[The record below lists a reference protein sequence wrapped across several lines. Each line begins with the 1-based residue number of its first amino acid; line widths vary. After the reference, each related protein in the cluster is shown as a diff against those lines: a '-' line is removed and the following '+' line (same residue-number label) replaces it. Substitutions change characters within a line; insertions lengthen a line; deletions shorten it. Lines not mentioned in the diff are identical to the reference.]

1 MPCASRGDTLC
12 ERSTYAL
19 IARSQIGLATRFCG
33 YGLGRCQCSP
43 GLLRFDAG
51 KADASLS
58 NEASQVAMVREGK
71 RTVISMLNDYDAHTM
86 SLLCLCLPPRCYCK
100 GRCAWQT
107 KRFLTGQT
115 SIRSRTQRNILTLTL
130 SLSLVRCPL
139 SFDWGRDRRRYGD
152 AKKSLV
158 EAAVAPAP
166 VAARSTI
173 RNKAVG
179 VTVKTQGV
187 TVETQ
192 HTLKEYGSIGLSATQ
207 PDGLEIWL
215 AENG

>member
-1 MPCASRGDTLC
+1 MPAPTV
-12 ERSTYAL
+12 
-19 IARSQIGLATRFCG
+19 
-33 YGLGRCQCSP
+33 
-43 GLLRFDAG
+43 LLQGQVRVADKAVFDRPDKYSVPHA
-51 KADASLS
+51 AEYFDPDPDP
-58 NEASQVAMVREGK
+58 V
-71 RTVISMLNDYDAHTM
+71 
-86 SLLCLCLPPRCYCK
+86 P
-100 GRCAWQT
+100 
-107 KRFLTGQT
+107 
-115 SIRSRTQRNILTLTL
+115 
-130 SLSLVRCPL
+130 CPL

>member
-1 MPCASRGDTLC
+1 MPAPTVLWQGQVRVADK
-12 ERSTYAL
+12 AV
-19 IARSQIGLATRFCG
+19 
-33 YGLGRCQCSP
+33 
-43 GLLRFDAG
+43 FDRPDVYSVPHA
-51 KADASLS
+51 AEYFDPDP
-58 NEASQVAMVREGK
+58 V
-71 RTVISMLNDYDAHTM
+71 
-86 SLLCLCLPPRCYCK
+86 P
-100 GRCAWQT
+100 
-107 KRFLTGQT
+107 
-115 SIRSRTQRNILTLTL
+115 
-130 SLSLVRCPL
+130 CPL
-139 SFDWGRDRRRYGD
+139 GFDWGRDRRRYGD

-192 HTLKEYGSIGLSATQ
+192 YTLKEYGSIGLSATQ